1 MTKIWDLPIRLYH
14 WLQAIIVSALLITG
28 LADMGDSEWHY
39 NLGFALLSLLLW
51 RVIWGFVGSETAR
64 FAIFIPTK
72 TRLLSYLRGHHVAY
86 VGHNP
91 AGALMVIGLL
101 LLLAI
106 QLTTG
111 LIGAGV
117 LDTLITAQDPFYETV
132 AEVHEA
138 TAILLMVL
146 IGLHISAILI
156 YKMRGYG
163 LTKAMFNGMLTKV
176 QWTPKMASNLWA
188 LVILLATA
196 GLVISLWLFDADR

>member
-1 MTKIWDLPIRLYH
+1 MTKVWDLPIRLYH

-39 NLGFALLSLLLW
+39 NLGFTLVWLLLW
-51 RVIWGFVGSETAR
+51 RIAWGFVGSETAR
-64 FAIFIPTK
+64 FENFIPSK
-72 TRLLSYLRGHHVAY
+72 TRLLNYLRGHQVDY

-117 LDTLITAQDPFYETV
+117 LDTLITVQDGFYDTV

-138 TAILLMVL
+138 TANLLMIL

-156 YKMRGYG
+156 YKMRGYA
-163 LTKAMFNGMLTKV
+163 LTKAMFNGTQRKV

-196 GLVISLWLFDADR
+196 GLVFAVWLYNAGQ

>member
-39 NLGFALLSLLLW
+39 NLGFALVCLLLW
-51 RVIWGFVGSETAR
+51 RIAWGFFGSETAR
-64 FAIFIPTK
+64 FGNFIPSK
-72 TRLLSYLRGHHVAY
+72 SRLLRYLRGHQVAY

-117 LDTLITAQDPFYETV
+117 LDTLITAQDAFYETV
-132 AEVHEA
+132 AEVHKA
-138 TAILLMVL
+138 TANLLLILIV
-146 IGLHISAILI
+146 LHISAILI
-156 YKMRGYG
+156 YKLRGYA
-163 LTKAMFNGMLTKV
+163 LTKAMINGMQYKV
-176 QWTPKMASNLWA
+176 QWAPKMASNLWA

-196 GLVISLWLFDADR
+196 CLVLAVWLYGAGQ